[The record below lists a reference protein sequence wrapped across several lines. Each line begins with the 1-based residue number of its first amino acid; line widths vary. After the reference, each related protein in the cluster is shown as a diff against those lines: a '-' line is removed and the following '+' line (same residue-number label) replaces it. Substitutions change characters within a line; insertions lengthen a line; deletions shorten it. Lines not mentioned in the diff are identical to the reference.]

1 MKSIRLI
8 DCRDLEATMAQ
19 TAKEQAREL
28 IDSLEEDVSWEDIK
42 YRIWVRDKLERAL
55 QRLDTEPTLSTQEV
69 LERFD
74 LSKSSLSS

>member
-1 MKSIRLI
+1 
-8 DCRDLEATMAQ
+8 MAQ